1 MRSVINRLKEASR
14 QDGQTDSRNPAN
26 GIGVTEYRIKFLA
39 AVVLTFIVPLLLVRS
54 DLVEANDKPATSV
67 PKGAHAVLET
77 YCISCHGP
85 EKQKGS
91 VRFDGL
97 ETMDPVALQ
106 EVYLSMKEVVE
117 FEEMPPPKS
126 KQPSDAKRQAVLD
139 WLESE
144 MSEEAQKKLA
154 DKMRRPGM
162 GNYVKHEELFS
173 GEYADLPGYTTDRR
187 WLISEYIFDAK
198 MQRITENR
206 TTSKWRGK
214 RVDLL
219 GAHKINGLSLAN
231 PFLLPNRSGV
241 RYFANT
247 DLTGGHLSTMLT
259 NAQKTSIFITENLVK
274 DHRRKSYLPAVRKV
288 LSLEDQHEATLVS
301 RRAFLEKY
309 IATVCEQIYGDQN
322 QSLLPAFVPVKLNEK
337 KQFSAEDTKKD
348 KRLPVPVAQG
358 TLTKSG
364 GWYVFTQVALNPAN
378 KDKTDQEIADL
389 CERIWF
395 YNGDYERDIQGRL
408 SILRDYMAD
417 FRAGLPKD
425 RRAKL
430 DIYKPLDE
438 AEMQLIQASIRKH
451 RKQGDRYSEI
461 VEKSLADWDRQF
473 TQERIDLGPPSDE
486 LYAELI
492 NELFVQILERSPDTA
507 EAGGYLALV
516 KGYTDKLG
524 LRKSVQKLI
533 QTIMLPSE
541 FAYRQEFGA
550 GQPDEH
556 GRRMLSP
563 RDASY
568 AIAYALTDQSPDAEL
583 VEAANTGRLNTREDY
598 KREVSRI
605 LAKRELTYQID
616 KKLADRWRS
625 DNHTRM
631 PIRELRFFREFFGYP
646 KALTIFKDEKRFGGD
661 RLGSATNRLIAEADR
676 MVEHI
681 LEEDQDVFE
690 QLLTTEEFIVYHDGD
705 NERMQARSDEI
716 NRIYAYFKD
725 KPWQDFK
732 NKEELLKHSDFLRTV
747 TMRMVD
753 PDKPDAR
760 NRQGDMLKLFKMSMR
775 SVVDRMDNGQ
785 KQAAPF
791 DLYRGYGNDFMP
803 GYNVA
808 KFWSYDLG
816 DWDYAT
822 VQPAKV
828 PNRKGMLTH
837 PAWLIAHAFNTE
849 TDPVHR
855 GKWVREKL
863 LAGTIPD
870 VPITVDAQIPED
882 HNKTLRQRLASATR
896 NDYCWRCHV
905 HMNPLGN
912 TFELYDDFGRYR
924 TQEPLEYEVHLIE
937 KGPEQKGDHLV
948 DTRDI
953 FKTLPVDSSG
963 YLEGTGDSSL
973 DGEVKDAIDLAERL
987 GESRRVRQS
996 IIRHAFRYF
1005 VGRNETLSDS
1015 KTMIEAE
1022 QAYVDSGGSFD
1033 AVIVSLLTSDSFM
1046 YRKPIED

>member
-1 MRSVINRLKEASR
+1 MKLI
-14 QDGQTDSRNPAN
+14 
-26 GIGVTEYRIKFLA
+26 A
-39 AVVLTFIVPLLLVRS
+39 AVVLTLMASLLLVRS
-54 DLVEANDKPATSV
+54 DLVEANDKPAPSV
-67 PKGAHAVLET
+67 PKNAQVVLDT

-97 ETMDPVALQ
+97 EAMDPVALQ

-117 FEEMPPPKS
+117 FEEMPPAKS
-126 KQPSDAKRQAVLD
+126 KQPSDAERQAVLD
-139 WLESE
+139 WLESK
-144 MSEEAQKKLA
+144 MSEEAVQKLA

-162 GNYVKHEELFS
+162 GNFVKHEDLFS

-198 MQRITENR
+198 MQRIV
-206 TTSKWRGK
+206 SDG
-214 RVDLL
+214 RVPRVV
-219 GAHKINGLSLAN
+219 GTHNIAGLSLAN
-231 PFLLPNRSGV
+231 PFLLPSRSGV
-241 RYFANT
+241 RYYANV

-259 NAQKTSIFITENLVK
+259 NAQKTSIHITETLVK
-274 DHRRKSYLPAVRKV
+274 DHRRKNYLPAVKSV
-288 LSLEDQHEATLVS
+288 LSLEDEHTATLAA
-301 RRAFLEKY
+301 RRAFLEKS
-309 IATVCEQIYGDQN
+309 IATVCEDLYGEQN
-322 QSLLPAFVPVKLNEK
+322 AELLPEFVPVKLNEK

-348 KRLPVPVAQG
+348 KRLPVAVAQK
-358 TLTKSG
+358 TLEKSG
-364 GWYVFTQVALNPAN
+364 GWYVFTQVALDPSS

-395 YNGDYERDIQGRL
+395 YNGEYERDIQGRL
-408 SILRDYMAD
+408 SILRDYTAD
-417 FRAGLPKD
+417 FRAGLSKN

-430 DIYKPLDE
+430 EIYQPLDE
-438 AEMQLIQASIRKH
+438 AEMQVIQASIRTH
-451 RKQGDRYSEI
+451 REQGDRYNEV
-461 VEKSLADWDRQF
+461 VEKCLADWEQQF
-473 TQERIDLGPPSDE
+473 KQARIDAGPPSDE
-486 LYAELI
+486 RYAAMI
-492 NELFVQILERSPDTA
+492 DELFIQILERSPGTT
-507 EAGGYLALV
+507 EADEYLALV
-516 KGYTDKLG
+516 KGYTQKLD

-533 QTIMLPSE
+533 QTIMLSSE
-541 FAYRQEFGA
+541 FAYRQEFGS
-550 GQPDEH
+550 GEPDEL
-556 GRRMLSP
+556 GRSMLSP

-583 VEAANTGRLNTREDY
+583 IEAANTGRLNTREDY
-598 KREVSRI
+598 QREATRL
-605 LAKRELTYQID
+605 LAKRGLPYQID

-625 DNHTRM
+625 DNQTKM
-631 PIRELRFFREFFGYP
+631 PIRELRFFRDFFGYP

-705 NERMQARSDEI
+705 NERMQARSDMIKSVYEH
-716 NRIYAYFKD
+716 FKGID
-725 KPWQDFK
+725 WESYK
-732 NKEELLKHSDFLRTV
+732 KEDLLKHYDFLKQV
-747 TMRMVD
+747 NMRSID
-753 PDKPDAR
+753 PDKLDSG
-760 NRQGDMLKLFKMSMR
+760 NRQGKTITLFKKSMR
-775 SVVDRMDNGQ
+775 SITDRLDDGQ
-785 KQAAPF
+785 KEAAPF
-791 DLYRGYGNDFMP
+791 DLYRGYGNDFMS
-803 GYNVA
+803 GYNVG
-808 KFWSYDLG
+808 KFWNHDL
-816 DWDYAT
+816 DNWHYET

-924 TQEPLEYEVHLIE
+924 TQEPLEYEEHLIKE
-937 KGPEQKGDHLV
+937 GPEQKGDHLV
-948 DTRDI
+948 DTRNI
-953 FKTLPVDSSG
+953 YKTLPVDSSG

-973 DGEVKDAIDLAERL
+973 DGEVKDAIDLADRL
-987 GESRRVRQS
+987 GKSQRVRQS

-1005 VGRNETLSDS
+1005 MGRNETLSDS
-1015 KTMIEAE
+1015 KTLIDADR
-1022 QAYVDSGGSFD
+1022 AYVDSGGSFD
-1033 AVIVSLLTSDSFM
+1033 AVIVSLLTSDSFL

>member
-1 MRSVINRLKEASR
+1 MNLIAAGVLMLIAS
-14 QDGQTDSRNPAN
+14 
-26 GIGVTEYRIKFLA
+26 
-39 AVVLTFIVPLLLVRS
+39 LLLVRS
-54 DLVEANDKPATSV
+54 DFVEANVKPTASAA
-67 PKGAHAVLET
+67 KGAHTVLET

-85 EKQKGS
+85 DKQKGS

-97 ETMDPVALQ
+97 EAMDPVALQ
-106 EVYLSMKEVVE
+106 EVYLSMKAVVE
-117 FEEMPPPKS
+117 FEEMPPAKS
-126 KQPSDAKRQAVLD
+126 KQPSGAERKALLTWLDAQ
-139 WLESE
+139 
-144 MSEEAQKKLA
+144 MSEEAVQKLA

-162 GNYVKHEELFS
+162 GNYVKHQELFS
-173 GEYADLPGYTTDRR
+173 GEYAELPGYTSDRR

-198 MQRITENR
+198 MQRIVSDGR
-206 TTSKWRGK
+206 PP
-214 RVDLL
+214 RVV
-219 GAHKINGLSLAN
+219 GQHNIKGLSLAN

-259 NAQKTSIFITENLVK
+259 NAQKASIFITENLVK
-274 DHRRKSYLPAVRKV
+274 DHRRKNYLPAVREV
-288 LSLEDQHEATLVS
+288 LSLEDQHLATLAS

-309 IATVCEQIYGDQN
+309 IATVCEKVYGEKN
-322 QSLLPAFVPVKLNEK
+322 AKLLPDFVPVKLNEK

-348 KRLPVPVAQG
+348 KRLPVPVAQN
-358 TLTKSG
+358 TLKKSG
-364 GWYVFTQVALNPAN
+364 GWFVFEQVALDPAN

-408 SILRDYMAD
+408 SILRDYMPD
-417 FRAGLPKD
+417 FRANLAKNTK
-425 RRAKL
+425 AKL
-430 DIYKPLDE
+430 DVYKPLDD
-438 AEMQLIQASIRKH
+438 AQMQAINAAIRKH
-451 RKQGDRYSEI
+451 RAQGDRYNE
-461 VEKSLADWDRQF
+461 VVKKCLADWEAQF
-473 TQERIDLGPPSDE
+473 KQQRIDAGPPSDA
-486 LYAELI
+486 LYAEMI
-492 NELFVQILERSPDTA
+492 DELFNQILERSPDTA
-507 EAGGYLALV
+507 EADEYLALV

-533 QTIMLPSE
+533 QTVMLNSE
-541 FAYRQEFGA
+541 FVYRGEFGA
-550 GQPDEH
+550 GEPDEH

-568 AIAYALTDQSPDAEL
+568 AIAYALTDQSPDAAL
-583 VEAANTGRLNTREDY
+583 VQAAATGRLSTREDY
-598 KREVSRI
+598 QREVTRI
-605 LAKRELTYQID
+605 LAKRELPYQID
-616 KKLADRWRS
+616 KKLADRWRA
-625 DNHTRM
+625 DNKTQM
-631 PIRELRFFREFFGYP
+631 PIRELRFFRDFFGYP

-681 LEEDQDVFE
+681 LEEDRDVFE
-690 QLLTTEEFIVYHDGD
+690 QLLTTEEFFVYHDGD
-705 NERMQARSDEI
+705 NERMQKRSDEI
-716 NRIYAYFKD
+716 KRVYLYFQD

-732 NKEELLKHSDFLRTV
+732 MEDLTDTHAEFLRTAN
-747 TMRMVD
+747 MRTIN
-753 PDKPDAR
+753 PDKVSG
-760 NRQGDMLKLFKMSMR
+760 NRSGNMLQLFKKSMR
-775 SVVDRMDNGQ
+775 SITNRMDDGQ
-785 KQAAPF
+785 QHPAPF

-803 GYNVA
+803 GYNVG
-808 KFWSYDLG
+808 KFWNHDL
-816 DWDYAT
+816 DNWHYEP

-882 HNKTLRQRLASATR
+882 HDKTLRQRLASATR

-937 KGPEQKGDHLV
+937 EGPEQKGDHLV
-948 DTRDI
+948 DTRNI
-953 FKTLPVDSSG
+953 YKTLPVDATG

-973 DGEVKDAIDLAERL
+973 DGEVKDAMDLADRL
-987 GESRRVRQS
+987 GKSERVRQS

-1005 VGRNETLSDS
+1005 MGRNETLSDS
-1015 KTMIEAE
+1015 KTLIDADK
-1022 QAYVDSGGSFD
+1022 AYVDSGGSFD